1 MRTSPCWTHIRHD
14 LSHVGLRLRLSYH
27 VHLGFSLHLCTVS
40 AITPSYDVETRRI
53 STRWKEDDDAVD
65 LVLVLA
71 PEVAR
76 IILCD
81 LDKVLRHLF
90 WANFAVYQVG
100 PLAQVVGAPL
110 LVSHNPRTTL
120 PLHELSSHRRF
131 RRGFCL
137 EFSVVEQSPLS
148 VCETPTFVC

>member
-1 MRTSPCWTHIRHD
+1 MRISPCWTHIRHD
-14 LSHVGLRLRLSYH
+14 LSHVGLRLRLSCH
-27 VHLGFSLHLCTVS
+27 VHLGFSLHLRMVS
-40 AITPSYDVETRRI
+40 GITPSYGVETRRT

-71 PEVAR
+71 PEVTC

-81 LDKVLRHLF
+81 HDKVLRHLF
-90 WANFAVYQVG
+90 WANLAVYRVG
-100 PLAQVVGAPL
+100 PLAQVVGAPF

-120 PLHELSSHRRF
+120 PLHKLSSRCRF
-131 RRGFCL
+131 RGEFCL

-148 VCETPTFVC
+148 VCETPTFMC